1 MLYAT
6 VYWCCPHSIRSRVYA
21 VVSRLSESIC
31 VSHRSTAAT
40 AVGGFAAKRPVD
52 RRYWWIPAGDLLQ
65 ALALSSNC
73 GQRLVESRRRRLNTD
88 LLVMVSLQCCVAAM
102 NGKARSRKTPNS
114 FSLVFHSSLHFT
126 LLSVPFWCLFL
137 FIMHLEE
144 LFFFLFCLERGADL
158 HMAQL
163 MPVLLTVSCFSKI
176 QIGFTF
182 LVPASP
188 RQRLLNVCVCF

>member
-1 MLYAT
+1 MQQFIDAAHIVFGAGFMQWSVVCLSPS
-6 VYWCCPHSIRSRVYA
+6 VSPIDRQQQRRSA
-21 VVSRLSESIC
+21 GLLPSALW
-31 VSHRSTAAT
+31 T
-40 AVGGFAAKRPVD
+40 GD
-52 RRYWWIPAGDLLQ
+52 WWIPAGDLLQ

-102 NGKARSRKTPNS
+102 NGKARLRKTLNS

-144 LFFFLFCLERGADL
+144 LFFFLFCLKRGADL

-163 MPVLLTVSCFSKI
+163 MSVLLTVSCFSKI
-176 QIGFTF
+176 QIGFTS

-188 RQRLLNVCVCF
+188 GQRLLNVCVCF

>member
-137 FIMHLEE
+137 FIMHL
-144 LFFFLFCLERGADL
+144 ADL

>member
-137 FIMHLEE
+137 FIMHLAE
-144 LFFFLFCLERGADL
+144 LFFFFSLWSEVQTCIWPSWCQCYSLSLASVKFRL
-158 HMAQL
+158 
-163 MPVLLTVSCFSKI
+163 VLPFWY
-176 QIGFTF
+176 Q
-182 LVPASP
+182 LVPDKG
-188 RQRLLNVCVCF
+188 F

>member
-65 ALALSSNC
+65 ALTLSSNC

-102 NGKARSRKTPNS
+102 NGKARLRKTPNS
-114 FSLVFHSSLHFT
+114 FSLVFHSSLHLT

-144 LFFFLFCLERGADL
+144 LFFFFSVWSEVQTCIWPSWCQCYSLSLASVKFRL
-158 HMAQL
+158 
-163 MPVLLTVSCFSKI
+163 VLPFWYR
-176 QIGFTF
+176 
-182 LVPASP
+182 LVPDKG
-188 RQRLLNVCVCF
+188 C